1 METRMSEDQRSPAEQ
16 AAEEARKQIIECIDR
31 GQSFLLEAGA
41 GAGKTY
47 SLIETL
53 RHLIEKQ
60 GLQLLRR
67 HQQVACITYT
77 NVATEEIRSR
87 TDGHRLILSSTI
99 HAFCWSLIKNFQ
111 PLLRAKLPELI
122 GWSERLAEVDN
133 LDSRRIEY
141 NLGHPVAKRDDSRIS
156 LGHDDVLQLT
166 VALMEQP
173 KFRRLLVAR
182 YPILLID
189 EYQDTNAAFANSIR
203 SHLLGANERM
213 LIGFFGDHWQKIY
226 DDGCGKIEHEALR
239 TINKEANFRSA
250 PIIVGVLNRMRPDL
264 PQQVSD
270 PHATGSVVVY
280 HTNTWRGARRSGINW
295 TGDLWPEVASKYV
308 DSMLERLKHDGW
320 SLNPKDTKYLF
331 LTHRILATR
340 QGYSNLL
347 NVFPYADAVV
357 KKEDP
362 HIAFAIDILEP
373 VAVAYENQKYGEMF
387 AALGQEIPQLSGRD
401 AKVEWTRDLQ
411 GLLRLRQTGTIGDVI
426 DHLRQTRRPQVP
438 DSVEQRENELV
449 EHGTESVLDE
459 NAPINIL
466 RRLRAVK
473 YQEVVALASFI
484 NDKTPFA
491 TKHGVKGAEFD
502 NVLVVFGRG
511 WSKYDFVQFLERAQ
525 FPETVPDDQMEM
537 FERNRNLFYV
547 VCSRPKK
554 RLAIM
559 FTQEVTEPALRTLV
573 NWFGQDAIHALEVPR

>member
-1 METRMSEDQRSPAEQ
+1 MSEDESSPAER
-16 AAEEARKQIIECIDR
+16 AADEARKRIIGCLDNR
-31 GQSFLLEAGA
+31 QSFLLEAGA

-47 SLIETL
+47 SLIEAL
-53 RHLIEKQ
+53 RHLVQKDS
-60 GLQLLRR
+60 LQLLRR
-67 HQQVACITYT
+67 HQQIACITYT

-87 TDGHRLILSSTI
+87 TDGHRAILSSTI
-99 HAFCWSLIKNFQ
+99 HAFCWSLIRGFQ
-111 PLLRAKLPELI
+111 PLLRTKLPELV
-122 GWSERLAEVDN
+122 GWPERLAEVDN
-133 LDSRRIEY
+133 LGSRTIEY
-141 NLGHPVAKRDDSRIS
+141 NLGYPVAKRDDTRIS

-173 KFRRLLVAR
+173 KFRKLLVAR

-189 EYQDTNAAFANSIR
+189 EYQDTNAAFANSITSR
-203 SHLLGANERM
+203 LLGREKM

-250 PIIVGVLNRMRPDL
+250 PIIVDVLNRMRPEL

-270 PHATGSVVVY
+270 PHGEGSVAVY
-280 HTNTWRGARRSGINW
+280 HTNTWPGPRRSKIHW
-295 TGDLWPEVASKYV
+295 SGDLWPDVASKYV
-308 DSMLERLKHDGW
+308 DSMFERLKNDGW
-320 SLNPKDTKYLF
+320 SLDPKDTKYLF

-347 NVFPYADAVV
+347 SVFPYADAVI

-362 HIAFAIDILEP
+362 HIAFLITTVEP
-373 VAVAYENQKYGEMF
+373 MALAYEKQKFGEMF
-387 AALGQEIPQLSGRD
+387 AALGQEVPQLSGRD
-401 AKVEWTRDLQ
+401 SKLEWTRDLQ
-411 GLLRLRQTGTIGDVI
+411 GLLQLRKTGTIGDVI
-426 DHLRQTRRPQVP
+426 DYLRQTHRPQVP
-438 DSVEQRENELV
+438 NNVEERENELV
-449 EHGTESVLDE
+449 ERGTESILDE

-466 RRLRAVK
+466 RRLRSVK
-473 YQEVVALASFI
+473 YQEIVALAAFI

-525 FPETVPDDQMEM
+525 SPDTVPEDEMEM

-559 FTQEVTEPALRTLV
+559 FTQHVSDLAMRTLTD
-573 NWFGQDAIHALEVPR
+573 WFGAAAIHALEVPH